1 MKRYRCMWF
10 MMILLVVLLAHP
22 AYAASVPKTETPDY
36 RIGFYAFDNYHMQ
49 DADGRRYGYG
59 YEMMQSV
66 ANYMQ
71 CTFSY
76 IGYDKTSPE
85 CEEMLRNGEI
95 DILTATK
102 ITPER
107 QKEFVF
113 TKHPAITAT
122 TCMDVKAGN
131 TKVIAGDYSTYDGL
145 RVGLLRRH
153 TYNGSFEDFAK
164 EKGFSCEI
172 VYYDTPTE
180 LTNALI
186 HDEVDALVNSY
197 IRTPEDERVIENFG
211 QTPYY
216 IMARKEDKA
225 LLDQI
230 DHAIDCMNVD
240 EPNWRSDLYNRYYG
254 AQDSNME
261 YTKEEN
267 ALLTQMQNDEV
278 VIRGVMNPEG
288 NPYSWYEN
296 GQARGIAADIF
307 RETAKRLGL
316 DYEIIPVTDRKQYE
330 EVLSS
335 GEVDVWMDL
344 DSFYEEEGT
353 RKYKITDPYLT
364 TTVSVLKRRG
374 ATGRIRKLAVADDH
388 IATNR
393 IIKETWPG
401 AAVMLTDSSAQCVR
415 MVLNDEV
422 DGALLMSYTAQKL
435 ARDDVQNRLTVEIV
449 PGASLGLS
457 MGVNAQ
463 DAVAFYGL
471 WKKALKETA
480 DTAGAEIVQ
489 SYIEGAAAPTMLG
502 YLFDHPSYLVL
513 LMVSVFLTAFF
524 VLLYL
529 QSVRSRN
536 QQERISR
543 ELADALA
550 KAKEANEAKQDFFS
564 KMSHDIRTP
573 LNVVLGMTQI
583 AQKYKNDGLRLGRA
597 LDSITSEGNHLLSL
611 INSILD
617 VNQLEHGHVELQ
629 ENAFSPVECVYS
641 SVEILRPLAEQKEQ
655 SLTVVCDEPGGIVLG
670 DANRLAQIMI
680 NIISNAIKYTAEG
693 GKIEVSITH
702 LPQNR
707 YRFCCKDNGI
717 GMSEEFQQHL
727 FEDYTRAEDSRISK
741 IQGTG
746 LGLSVVKGFTDLMQ
760 GTLQVESKEGVGT
773 VFTVEISFGQASAA
787 QQQEL
792 LERSR
797 TEDLNGKKYAGKRVL
812 LVEDNALNAEIA
824 MELLQSIGFVVDWAD
839 NGQAGV
845 EQYEA
850 SVTGAYYAIFMDMQ
864 MPVMDGVEATRTI
877 RKSRRKDHNVP
888 IFAMTANTF
897 TSDRNCCMEAGMN
910 GYIAKPIHVKEIMEA
925 LKVGTDPQR
934 EQCMD

>member
-1 MKRYRCMWF
+1 MKRHRFTWLMTVF
-10 MMILLVVLLAHP
+10 LVAMLVHP
-22 AYAASVPKTETPDY
+22 AYAASVPKSDTPDY
-36 RIGFYAFDNYHMQ
+36 RVGFYAFDNYHMQ

-59 YEMMQSV
+59 YEMMQNV

-76 IGYDKTSPE
+76 IGYERTSLE

-107 QKEFVF
+107 QKEFAF
-113 TKHPAITAT
+113 TTHPAITAT

-131 TKVIAGDYSTYDGL
+131 SRVVAGDYSTYEGL

-197 IRTPEDERVIENFG
+197 IRTPEDERVVENFG

-230 DHAIDCMNVD
+230 DRAIDALNIE
-240 EPNWRSDLYNRYYG
+240 EPNWRSDLYNKYYG
-254 AQDSNME
+254 AQESSTE
-261 YTKEEN
+261 FTEEEQ
-267 ALLTQMQNDEV
+267 ALLAHMQEEEV
-278 VIRGVMNPEG
+278 TVRGIMNPEG
-288 NPYSWYEN
+288 TPYSWYEN
-296 GQARGIAADIF
+296 GQAKGIAADMF
-307 RETAKRLGL
+307 RETAKYLGL
-316 DYEIIPVTDRKQYE
+316 DYEIIPVENRNEYE
-330 EVLSS
+330 ETLLA
-335 GEVDVWMDL
+335 GEADIWIDL
-344 DSFYEEEGT
+344 DSFYEEEGDT
-353 RKYKITDPYLT
+353 KYKLTDPWLT
-364 TTVSVLKRRG
+364 TTFSVLRRRG
-374 ATGRIRKLAVADDH
+374 ATGKIRKLAVADDH
-388 IATNR
+388 ITTKR
-393 IIKETWPG
+393 IITETWPG
-401 AAVMLTDSSAQCVR
+401 AAVTLTDSSRRSAR
-415 MVLNDEV
+415 MVLENDV
-422 DGALLMSYTAQKL
+422 DGALMMSYTAQKL
-435 ARDDVQNRLTVEIV
+435 ARDDVQNRLAVEIV
-449 PGASLGLS
+449 PGASVDLS
-457 MGVNAQ
+457 MGVNAR
-463 DAVAFYGL
+463 DDVAFYGL
-471 WKKALKETA
+471 WKKALRETS
-480 DTAGAEIVQ
+480 DIMGGEIVQ

-513 LMVSVFLTAFF
+513 LLVSLCLTVFF

-529 QSVRSRN
+529 QSVRSKN
-536 QQERISR
+536 QQARIAR
-543 ELADALA
+543 ELADALS

-583 AQKYKNDGLRLGRA
+583 AQKYKNDGMRLGRA

-617 VNQLEHGHVELQ
+617 VNQLEHGHMELVE
-629 ENAFSPVECVYS
+629 NPFSPVECIRS
-641 SVEILRPLAEQKEQ
+641 SAEILRPLAEQKEQ
-655 SLTVVCDEPGGIVLG
+655 VLTVTCDREEGIVLG

-693 GKIEVSITH
+693 GTIDVSVEH
-702 LPQNR
+702 LPENR
-707 YRFCCKDNGI
+707 YRFICKDNGI
-717 GMSEEFQQHL
+717 GMSEEFQKHI
-727 FEDYTRAEDSRISK
+727 FEDYARAEDSRISK

-746 LGLSVVKGFTDLMQ
+746 LGMSVVKGFTDLMN
-760 GTLQVESKEGVGT
+760 GTLQVQSKEGEGS
-773 VFTVEISFGQASAA
+773 VFTVEIPFVPASEE
-787 QQQEL
+787 QCREL
-792 LERSR
+792 RKQ
-797 TEDLNGKKYAGKRVL
+797 TEDEDSNGRRYAGKKVL

-824 MELLQSIGFVVDWAD
+824 MELLSSIGFVADWAD
-839 NGQAGV
+839 NGKAGV
-845 EQYEA
+845 EQFEA
-850 SVTGAYYAIFMDMQ
+850 SGEGEYFAIFMDMQ

-877 RKSRRKDHNVP
+877 RRSRRKDRNIP
-888 IFAMTANTF
+888 IYAMTANTF
-897 TSDRNCCMEAGMN
+897 TSDKNSCMEAGMN
-910 GYIAKPIHVKEIMEA
+910 GYIAKPIHVKEILAA
-925 LKVGTDPQR
+925 LKTDGQPCT
-934 EQCMD
+934 E